1 MPNKTI
7 AFSKY
12 LAFPYV
18 LIILSRK
25 GLENWTRKDA
35 HITRKF
41 PWDRRKKDG
50 QMTRQWGWTGN

>member
-12 LAFPYV
+12 LAFSYV

-50 QMTRQWGWTGN
+50 QMTRQ